1 MMCPGDMALGQTSMT
16 DSSQPALGFSPAH
29 REETTLKKVGYLM
42 LLATV
47 SLMIMITGL
56 IALDAILNAI
66 QH

>member
-1 MMCPGDMALGQTSMT
+1 MT
-16 DSSQPALGFSPAH
+16 DLSQPAVGLSTRH
-29 REETTLKKVGYLM
+29 REETTLQRVGYLV

-56 IALDAILNAI
+56 IALDAILNAV

>member
-1 MMCPGDMALGQTSMT
+1 MGQTSMT
-16 DSSQPALGFSPAH
+16 DSSQPVLGLATA
-29 REETTLKKVGYLM
+29 REETTLKKVGYLV

-56 IALDAILNAI
+56 IALDAILNAV